1 MKLIKHFD
9 DFLKN
14 VVNLNQS
21 RLVILKDR
29 VIAIEKYL
37 KNNDMFGDAFVELKS
52 QGSWAHRTIIKPSE
66 KRPEFDADVLFYMHE
81 FENWEPKEYVEKLYQ
96 EFRKNGLYKDK
107 VHRRTRCVVV
117 DYKGEFHIDIVP
129 TFVRNEGFFVEDSHT
144 YITNRID
151 NILEETNPEGYID
164 WFNKKNKQT
173 KKIAQFEDVAARI
186 HLVKVC
192 T

>member
-52 QGSWAHRTIIKPSE
+52 QGSWVHKTIIKPS
-66 KRPEFDADVLFYMHE
+66 
-81 FENWEPKEYVEKLYQ
+81 
-96 EFRKNGLYKDK
+96 
-107 VHRRTRCVVV
+107 
-117 DYKGEFHIDIVP
+117 
-129 TFVRNEGFFVEDSHT
+129 S
-144 YITNRID
+144 
-151 NILEETNPEGYID
+151 
-164 WFNKKNKQT
+164 KKWT
-173 KKIAQFEDVAARI
+173 I
-186 HLVKVC
+186 
-192 T
+192 